1 MLISGIGTHLAM
13 NNPSLSTW
21 CDLRRKLEGELGPL
35 PYEGPPRAGRQI
47 PVGTGR
53 EVPPEVL
60 DSLRGLNRQQLTNM
74 LINYYHSIRGARRR
88 TFLAL
93 IPHRLREDE
102 MLGAPWVLMGPVLEV
117 HPVPLWCLLHVTLSW
132 MVCHGVLFAQGSTS
146 W

>member
-1 MLISGIGTHLAM
+1 MPPLSNQSRA
-13 NNPSLSTW
+13 SLR
-21 CDLRRKLEGELGPL
+21 CCRKLEGELGPL

-74 LINYYHSIRGARRR
+74 LINYYHSIRGACSTPLLLSAVSTCCTLPLPPYCVFECLTSRQLCYGFMVFHDSHVWLR
-88 TFLAL
+88 FGGSE
-93 IPHRLREDE
+93 RLHS
-102 MLGAPWVLMGPVLEV
+102 A
-117 HPVPLWCLLHVTLSW
+117 
-132 MVCHGVLFAQGSTS
+132 AQASTS